1 MFEDKNPANDE
12 SVWDDLEQLM
22 QEDAKREQEKMA
34 QEEQDVIDRL
44 MNLEI
49 PDEAIQVEGKNKD
62 SAEKEEE
69 EEK

>member
-1 MFEDKNPANDE
+1 
-12 SVWDDLEQLM
+12 
-22 QEDAKREQEKMA
+22 MA